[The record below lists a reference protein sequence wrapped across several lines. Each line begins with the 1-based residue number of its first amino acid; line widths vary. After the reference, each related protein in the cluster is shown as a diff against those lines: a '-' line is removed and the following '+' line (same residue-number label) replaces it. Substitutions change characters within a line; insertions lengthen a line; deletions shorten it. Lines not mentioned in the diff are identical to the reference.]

1 MGRPGRP
8 FLEIMT
14 FDIEERPVR
23 PRRILIAEDV
33 DINREIL
40 SSVLADDGHELVFA
54 QDGAEALALVQGGA
68 FDLILMDVQMPVM
81 DGVEATVRIRALQGP
96 EHTIPIFALS
106 ANLTEPERQRY
117 LTAGMNDCLVKPYD
131 WEQLAAAIDQAGA
144 DNRDPS
150 ASRADRTAG
159 RPEARLVTPEV
170 LARLQ
175 RATGPNQLR
184 MMVQMG
190 IEAYGCY
197 CDVMLDPTSGP
208 VDVGREAHK
217 LRGSAGTFGFER
229 ISVIAAQ
236 IEDAIDGG
244 TDASSMLH
252 ELKAAIIDT
261 RAELMRL
268 GALTNE

>member
-1 MGRPGRP
+1 
-8 FLEIMT
+8 MT

-144 DNRDPS
+144 GNRDPS
-150 ASRADRTAG
+150 ASRADRTTG
-159 RPEARLVTPEV
+159 RAEARLVTPEV

-197 CDVMLDPTSGP
+197 CDVMLDPTSSP

-236 IEDAIDGG
+236 IEDAIDSG

-261 RAELMRL
+261 RAELIRL
-268 GALTNE
+268 GALANE